1 MSKRYQIFV
10 SSTFADLKEERS
22 KVIQTIMELDCIPAG
37 MEIFPAIDEEQF
49 EFIKKVI
56 DDCDY
61 YLLIIGGRY
70 GSVSEDGFSYTEKEY
85 DYAIEKNIKI
95 IVFIHENPDLIPL
108 GKSEKD
114 AEQRKKLGLFRQKVS
129 ANRLVKF
136 WNSAEQLPGL
146 VALALS
152 KTIKTY
158 PAIGWIRASEV
169 INPEIIQEMNYL
181 RKENQEL
188 KRLLEKNAEVEIP
201 EENNLASFEDVY
213 LFSGSHRRW
222 SAYQKADINST
233 WEIQLSWGD
242 LFASIAPF
250 LLDHPHD
257 KNIKS
262 IISTELY
269 KKTES
274 YNSSGTPTVDEQIFQ
289 TIKIHLQSLGLI
301 NVQYLKMTNGGMGLF
316 WSLTEL
322 GSKVLMHMRSVKK

>member
-1 MSKRYQIFV
+1 MNKRYQVFV

-70 GSVSEDGFSYTEKEY
+70 GSISDDGFSYTEKEY
-85 DYAIEKNIKI
+85 DYAIEQNIKVI
-95 IVFIHENPDLIPL
+95 AFIHDNPDLIPF

-114 AEQRKKLGLFRQKVS
+114 AGQRKKLELFKQKVS
-129 ANRLVKF
+129 TNRLIKF

-146 VALALS
+146 VALGLS

-158 PAIGWIRASEV
+158 PATGWIRANQIIS
-169 INPEIIQEMNYL
+169 PEIIQEMNYL

-188 KRLLEKNAEVEIP
+188 KKVL
-201 EENNLASFEDVY
+201 EENAIVEASGKDDLADFEDIY
-213 LFSGSHRRW
+213 LFSGSSRRW
-222 SAYQKADINST
+222 DRFTKMDIKTSWNVK
-233 WEIQLSWGD
+233 ISWGE

-250 LLDHPHD
+250 LLEHPND
-257 KNIKS
+257 ANIKQIVS
-262 IISTELY
+262 KELY
-269 KKTES
+269 KKANN
-274 YNSSGTPTVDEQIFQ
+274 YNSSATPTIDEQIFQ
-289 TIKIHLQSLGLI
+289 TIKIHLQSLGLVSVKYSQTTKG
-301 NVQYLKMTNGGMGLF
+301 NMALF
-316 WSLTEL
+316 WSLTDL
-322 GSKVLMHMRSVKK
+322 GNKMLIHLRSVKK